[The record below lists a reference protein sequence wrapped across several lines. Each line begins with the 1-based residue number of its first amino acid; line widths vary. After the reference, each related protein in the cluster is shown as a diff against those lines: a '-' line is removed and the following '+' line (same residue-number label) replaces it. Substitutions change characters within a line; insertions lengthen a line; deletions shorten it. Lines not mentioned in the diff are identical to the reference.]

1 MTKENAEILDKLLEG
16 LEGNIWENEKEL
28 RN

>member
-16 LEGNIWENEKEL
+16 LEENIWENEKEL